1 MKRLKIFATIFMAIA
16 FIFVLR
22 NISFGVGESQLVINR
37 SYIENNP
44 NRYCGDHDG
53 GFPKPG
59 ESKYRGDIT
68 YNLVAQVH
76 IDGGVATNLMNGSS
90 TTAGNLDQVAA
101 NRVMYSI
108 LSGEYTGET
117 GYGSLNNYTKT
128 QLIFWGFLNT
138 WLEQVSGSLGLDSR
152 LVSGMDKVSNLY
164 KDAGLGELYN
174 RIMNEA
180 ALGSGGVVDI
190 YIYMSANGNTSYQK
204 VYEVVLGERPES
216 GLTIDKVDAE
226 TGAFLANVD
235 FIIQRITG
243 EYILPDGTTTPDINV
258 AKGNPHT
265 TTGSSYNIQVPE
277 GDYIVTEI
285 ANRNPE
291 YDNTVMQRAAVTVS
305 STNPSLGKV
314 VIKNAKIPEPDVPP
328 AEGEGDGTVT
338 ISGYVWEDDFQGKG
352 NSPDNI
358 YGGGDAPVKD
368 VTVKWYTSSGEYIKE
383 TKTDG
388 SGYYKMTYISEYGNI
403 VKSTKPFEYDKGV
416 LDKLTNSYVVF
427 EYNGVKYTTVAT
439 NTTEE
444 KGSRGKES
452 ETDRVKVDSLFG
464 DITKD
469 SIQPSGLHLNIQKN
483 TFDEYELQDDEKFK
497 VGASTKGVLSN
508 LLGTIEH
515 DDKVNG
521 HYKMTNSGAYKY
533 GPGYSNMTDN
543 NYMKNGSF
551 YTKWCNNYG
560 SYWRGTN
567 ANGSKGD
574 WQQGPEAHKLG
585 KIKYHKWIT
594 SGHMEPNPD
603 YNGNGLQDDGDHW
616 KDTSHWDDGSAE
628 IWCNNQNAWKN
639 PSTLIP
645 AGYTQNGEIEW
656 TNTYEVRDAENGNH
670 SVEVKKT
677 VAKDFYIKNVNLGL
691 VRRETP
697 DLALKSD
704 INNVVITMKGQ
715 KYTYYYGKRGIQ
727 NINAPEVSFS
737 DDGFVYTRPINPSD
751 ISYINDNNTNDMTI
765 QIQYDIRVYNQSTT
779 LQTVVSEIV
788 NYYDSRYELASSG
801 WTPSSKYGNSYS
813 GNGYTA
819 AYTSALSGTVLKPG
833 ASAGTSITFKVNDA
847 TVKSLITGEKQLFD
861 VSEINTYSV
870 LYGENTRC
878 AEATTA
884 ASRNKTGT
892 QYAGID
898 RDSIPGSAVPG
909 NTGTY
914 EDDTDKAPIFK
925 LILDE
930 NKIVSGNVWEDTNV
944 SRENERLGNGTK
956 DGNENGVENV
966 KVELLKAETGEVAK
980 LYPTQ
985 GSTESVDAITYTDG
999 SGNYNFNGVVV
1010 DNYIV
1015 KYTYGNDNI
1024 NGGATKINGNEI
1036 NARNYKSTIITT
1048 DPVKSVMTGDNE
1060 TIMWHLTQ
1068 QDNASV
1074 AVDDIEQRLKIPSL
1088 NYGNYN
1094 NPHNM
1099 SAYSPA
1105 FKIQVEYTESQQS
1118 EVDANGGSFPH
1129 EWTVFDFGIIERARE
1144 DIVIDKNISNLKI
1157 TLANGQV
1164 LTEGDPRHDKLNYVK
1179 AIGTKVKSGKNSVV
1193 YDRDSYKK
1201 ANDKLISVEMDSE
1214 LLQGARLD
1222 ITYAITVTNNSEND
1236 YEYDTNKGGG
1246 ISYYYYGD
1254 KGSLPLI
1261 QPTVEK
1267 VVDYMDSELTC
1278 TVGNEATN
1286 DINKS
1291 NWTQIKP
1298 EIDNNTNKVTKTVA
1312 EVLQA
1317 DSQLGSQISDV
1328 TKESLNNGN
1337 YLIFT
1342 TEAFNNV
1349 TSGGGSK
1356 TIEIFAS
1363 KLLGNQAEDYTYE
1376 NHVEILQ
1383 LNGKIAR
1390 TIDSTDNGKQVK
1402 KTYKSGNYV
1411 PSLDN
1416 LKNNDNIDKTE
1427 VGLHEQDDDRIIVK
1441 ITPPTG
1447 STNNIIIYTIALTAG
1462 LVIVAVGA
1470 YFIKKK
1476 IVL

>member
-1 MKRLKIFATIFMAIA
+1 M
-16 FIFVLR
+16 
-22 NISFGVGESQLVINR
+22 
-37 SYIENNP
+37 
-44 NRYCGDHDG
+44 
-53 GFPKPG
+53 
-59 ESKYRGDIT
+59 
-68 YNLVAQVH
+68 
-76 IDGGVATNLMNGSS
+76 
-90 TTAGNLDQVAA
+90 
-101 NRVMYSI
+101 
-108 LSGEYTGET
+108 
-117 GYGSLNNYTKT
+117 
-128 QLIFWGFLNT
+128 
-138 WLEQVSGSLGLDSR
+138 
-152 LVSGMDKVSNLY
+152 
-164 KDAGLGELYN
+164 
-174 RIMNEA
+174 
-180 ALGSGGVVDI
+180 
-190 YIYMSANGNTSYQK
+190 
-204 VYEVVLGERPES
+204 
-216 GLTIDKVDAE
+216 
-226 TGAFLANVD
+226 
-235 FIIQRITG
+235 
-243 EYILPDGTTTPDINV
+243 

-328 AEGEGDGTVT
+328 AEGKGDGTVT

-403 VKSTKPFEYDKGV
+403 VESTKPFEYDKGV

-469 SIQPSGLHLNIQKN
+469 SVQPSGLHLNIQKN

-508 LLGTIEH
+508 LLGTITH
-515 DDKVNG
+515 DDNVNG

-628 IWCNNQNAWKN
+628 IWCNNRNAWKN

-704 INNVVITMKGQ
+704 INNVVVTMKGQ

-751 ISYINDNNTNDMTI
+751 ISYINDNNTNDMII
-765 QIQYDIRVYNQSTT
+765 QVQYDIRVYNQSTT

-801 WTPSSKYGNSYS
+801 WTSSSKYGNSYS

-966 KVELLKAETGEVAK
+966 KWCRKC
-980 LYPTQ
+980 
-985 GSTESVDAITYTDG
+985 
-999 SGNYNFNGVVV
+999 
-1010 DNYIV
+1010 
-1015 KYTYGNDNI
+1015 
-1024 NGGATKINGNEI
+1024 
-1036 NARNYKSTIITT
+1036 KS
-1048 DPVKSVMTGDNE
+1048 
-1060 TIMWHLTQ
+1060 
-1068 QDNASV
+1068 
-1074 AVDDIEQRLKIPSL
+1074 
-1088 NYGNYN
+1088 
-1094 NPHNM
+1094 
-1099 SAYSPA
+1099 
-1105 FKIQVEYTESQQS
+1105 
-1118 EVDANGGSFPH
+1118 
-1129 EWTVFDFGIIERARE
+1129 GIIKSRNRRSSK
-1144 DIVIDKNISNLKI
+1144 IISN
-1157 TLANGQV
+1157 T
-1164 LTEGDPRHDKLNYVK
+1164 R
-1179 AIGTKVKSGKNSVV
+1179 
-1193 YDRDSYKK
+1193 
-1201 ANDKLISVEMDSE
+1201 
-1214 LLQGARLD
+1214 
-1222 ITYAITVTNNSEND
+1222 
-1236 YEYDTNKGGG
+1236 
-1246 ISYYYYGD
+1246 
-1254 KGSLPLI
+1254 
-1261 QPTVEK
+1261 
-1267 VVDYMDSELTC
+1267 
-1278 TVGNEATN
+1278 
-1286 DINKS
+1286 
-1291 NWTQIKP
+1291 
-1298 EIDNNTNKVTKTVA
+1298 
-1312 EVLQA
+1312 
-1317 DSQLGSQISDV
+1317 
-1328 TKESLNNGN
+1328 
-1337 YLIFT
+1337 
-1342 TEAFNNV
+1342 FNR
-1349 TSGGGSK
+1349 K
-1356 TIEIFAS
+1356 C
-1363 KLLGNQAEDYTYE
+1363 
-1376 NHVEILQ
+1376 
-1383 LNGKIAR
+1383 R
-1390 TIDSTDNGKQVK
+1390 C
-1402 KTYKSGNYV
+1402 
-1411 PSLDN
+1411 
-1416 LKNNDNIDKTE
+1416 
-1427 VGLHEQDDDRIIVK
+1427 
-1441 ITPPTG
+1441 
-1447 STNNIIIYTIALTAG
+1447 NNIYRW
-1462 LVIVAVGA
+1462 
-1470 YFIKKK
+1470 
-1476 IVL
+1476 